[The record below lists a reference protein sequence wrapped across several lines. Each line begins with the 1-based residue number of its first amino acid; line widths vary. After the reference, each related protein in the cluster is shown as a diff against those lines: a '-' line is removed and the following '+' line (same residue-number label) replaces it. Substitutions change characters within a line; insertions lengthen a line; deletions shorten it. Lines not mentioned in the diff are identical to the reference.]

1 VISDRLL
8 SLILLSSMLR
18 YFNLRLICKIQLGV
32 AIYKDGDVEG
42 ALAAFNSAQESFP
55 DRAEVLNYK
64 GEIYLDQG
72 RHEKGLARWL

>member
-1 VISDRLL
+1 
-8 SLILLSSMLR
+8 
-18 YFNLRLICKIQLGV
+18 LGV

-42 ALAAFNSAQESFP
+42 ALAAFNAAQENFP

-72 RHEKGLARWL
+72 RHEKGSIQLFLISSHALFRQKY